1 VASRCVWSRNL
12 ENGEAK
18 ARYRAVKIQP
28 QWVVTPG
35 KQTNKQTFAISG
47 FHPALLESITFIV
60 RLMHSIIQN
69 LEVVFMTALHAYS
82 YILEVE
88 IYVV

>member
-1 VASRCVWSRNL
+1 
-12 ENGEAK
+12 
-18 ARYRAVKIQP
+18 
-28 QWVVTPG
+28 
-35 KQTNKQTFAISG
+35 
-47 FHPALLESITFIV
+47 
-60 RLMHSIIQN
+60 MHSIIQN